1 MILNKSNINKRLFDQ
16 QGFKESEMLE
26 FKEIIGLYPYA
37 SVFAI
42 AYLRGLKKME
52 HIQFEEELH
61 HHAFKIANRHL
72 LYQLVMQTEDT
83 IEIGSELETEAKAVT
98 VTEIEAVTEAEI
110 ETEAVVETVVEVEA
124 ETEAETEAEIETEA
138 VTETEA
144 ETEAET
150 VVEKVAETETE
161 VEVKVEKVAE
171 TEAETETE
179 TETEAEAEVEELIHS
194 GPKTTERVDTELETL
209 INASAATTTFIHEFN
224 QQSAEVDPEL
234 PKNELLKENRSLP
247 SQTEIENT
255 PKSFNQWLTL
265 GEKTNNP
272 ELETERPT
280 MILLEKPK
288 REFYSP
294 SKKAKE
300 SIDGNKMPVSETL
313 AKIFVLQGNYPKAI
327 YVYEQLIIIYP
338 KKKSIFA
345 SQIKQLSNKLI
356 N

>member
-16 QGFKESEMLE
+16 QVFKESEMLE

-61 HHAFKIANRHL
+61 QHAFKIANRNL
-72 LYQLVMQTEDT
+72 LYQLVIQPEEE
-83 IEIGSELETEAKAVT
+83 IEI
-98 VTEIEAVTEAEI
+98 
-110 ETEAVVETVVEVEA
+110 EA
-124 ETEAETEAEIETEA
+124 ETEEKTETVEETE
-138 VTETEA
+138 
-144 ETEAET
+144 
-150 VVEKVAETETE
+150 VVEETVAET
-161 VEVKVEKVAE
+161 K
-171 TEAETETE
+171 TETE
-179 TETEAEAEVEELIHS
+179 TEEIILPGSETIEKA
-194 GPKTTERVDTELETL
+194 DTELETL

-224 QQSAEVDPEL
+224 QQGAEIDAELLNIEL
-234 PKNELLKENRSLP
+234 PKESKVLP
-247 SQTEIENT
+247 SKAEIEST
-255 PKSFNQWLTL
+255 PKSFNQWLTI
-265 GEKTNNP
+265 GETMNNP
-272 ELETERPT
+272 ELEEEKTT
-280 MILLEKPK
+280 VISIEKPK

-300 SIDGNKMPVSETL
+300 SIDANKMPVSETL

>member
-16 QGFKESEMLE
+16 QGFKESEMHE

-61 HHAFKIANRHL
+61 QHAFKIANRNL
-72 LYQLVMQTEDT
+72 LYQLVIQPEE
-83 IEIGSELETEAKAVT
+83 EI
-98 VTEIEAVTEAEI
+98 
-110 ETEAVVETVVEVEA
+110 
-124 ETEAETEAEIETEA
+124 ETEAETEKK
-138 VTETEA
+138 TET
-144 ETEAET
+144 
-150 VVEKVAETETE
+150 VEETE
-161 VEVKVEKVAE
+161 VVEE
-171 TEAETETE
+171 TVEEAK
-179 TETEAEAEVEELIHS
+179 TETEAEAVVEIKTETETEELIHS
-194 GPKTTERVDTELETL
+194 GSETIEKADTELETL

-224 QQSAEVDPEL
+224 QQGAEVDAELAKNEL
-234 PKNELLKENRSLP
+234 PKESKALP
-247 SQTEIENT
+247 SKAEIEST

-265 GEKTNNP
+265 GETTNNP
-272 ELETERPT
+272 ELEEEKTT
-280 MILLEKPK
+280 MISIEKPK

-300 SIDGNKMPVSETL
+300 SIDANKMPVSETL

>member
-16 QGFKESEMLE
+16 QVFKESEMLE

-61 HHAFKIANRHL
+61 QHAFKIANRNL
-72 LYQLVMQTEDT
+72 LYQLIIQPEE
-83 IEIGSELETEAKAVT
+83 EI
-98 VTEIEAVTEAEI
+98 
-110 ETEAVVETVVEVEA
+110 EVEA
-124 ETEAETEAEIETEA
+124 ETEVVEETVAEAKTETETIAVEEA
-138 VTETEA
+138 KTETEA
-144 ETEAET
+144 E
-150 VVEKVAETETE
+150 VIVEIKTET
-161 VEVKVEKVAE
+161 
-171 TEAETETE
+171 
-179 TETEAEAEVEELIHS
+179 EVEELIHS
-194 GPKTTERVDTELETL
+194 GSETIEKADTELETL

-224 QQSAEVDPEL
+224 QQGAEVDAELAKNEL
-234 PKNELLKENRSLP
+234 PKESKALP
-247 SQTEIENT
+247 SKAEIEST

-265 GEKTNNP
+265 GETTNNP
-272 ELETERPT
+272 ELEEEKTT
-280 MILLEKPK
+280 MISIEKPK

-300 SIDGNKMPVSETL
+300 SIDANKMPVSETL

-345 SQIKQLSNKLI
+345 SQIKHLSNKLI